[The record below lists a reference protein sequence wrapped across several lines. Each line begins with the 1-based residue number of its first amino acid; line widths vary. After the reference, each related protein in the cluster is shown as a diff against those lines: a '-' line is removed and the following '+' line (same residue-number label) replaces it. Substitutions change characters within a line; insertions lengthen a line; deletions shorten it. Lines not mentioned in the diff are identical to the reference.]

1 MNISELLIHAS
12 NTAQR
17 CQRNWDLTK
26 SIPADTLNML
36 KQIVINAPTKQ
47 NEDYYSVIF
56 ITDRN
61 KIEEIY
67 NHTTFSTAVGLSSEL
82 SKNPQVLAN
91 LLVAFCSK
99 SPTTFRNPIE
109 EYSNIHLIETNQ
121 NQSIG
126 IASGQLVMSAA
137 MSGLTTG
144 FCGCFNSTAV
154 SNILSSAP
162 IKLLVGIGYP
172 DDTKDRRLHQNI
184 DAMLGTYNKPIDI
197 TVMSNEGCVM
207 ESIYEQS
214 NDTHSI
220 CISYEPPENR
230 LDLTDLSWMSD
241 YGLTSNDIE
250 TMTLEIHKICNK
262 LRINPTSSIHV
273 NNNVLYSTWR
283 GSVLDDLISAKEHIL
298 KINALCKLI
307 NNLRLAGWKVE

>member
-1 MNISELLIHAS
+1 MKILELLTHSS

-26 SIPADTLNML
+26 SIPVDTLNML

-67 NHTTFSTAVGLSSEL
+67 NHTTFSTAAGISSEL

-109 EYSNIHLIETNQ
+109 EYSDAHLIETNQ

-126 IASGQLVMSAA
+126 IASGQLVMAAA
-137 MSGLTTG
+137 MLGLKTG
-144 FCGCFNSTAV
+144 FCGCFNSIEV
-154 SNILSSAP
+154 SNILLSEP
-162 IKLLVGIGYP
+162 VKLLVGIGYP
-172 DDTKDRRLHQNI
+172 DETKDRRRHQNI
-184 DAMLGTYNKPIDI
+184 DTMLGTFNKPIDLTFI
-197 TVMSNEGCVM
+197 SNEGCVV

-220 CISYEPPENR
+220 FISYKPPAPI
-230 LDLTDLSWMSD
+230 LGLTDLSWMAD

-250 TMTLEIHKICNK
+250 IITLEIHKICNE

-273 NNNVLYSTWR
+273 DNNVLYSTWR
-283 GSVLDDLISAKEHIL
+283 GSVIDDLIEAKERIL
-298 KINALCKLI
+298 KINALSKLI
-307 NNLRLAGWKVE
+307 NNLRSAGWTVE

>member
-1 MNISELLIHAS
+1 MNILELLTHSS

-26 SIPADTLNML
+26 SIPADTLDML

-67 NHTTFSTAVGLSSEL
+67 NHTTFSTAAGLSSEL

-99 SPTTFRNPIE
+99 DPTTFRNPIE
-109 EYSNIHLIETNQ
+109 EYNDVHLIETNQ
-121 NQSIG
+121 NQAIG
-126 IASGQLVMSAA
+126 IASGQLVMAAA
-137 MSGLTTG
+137 MLGLKTG

-154 SNILSSAP
+154 SNILSGP
-162 IKLLVGIGYP
+162 PVKLLVGIGYP
-172 DDTKDRRLHQNI
+172 DNTKDRRLHQNI

-197 TVMSNEGCVM
+197 TVITSEGSIV
-207 ESIYEQS
+207 ESIDGQS
-214 NDTHSI
+214 NDIHSI
-220 CISYEPPENR
+220 FISYRPPAPIPC
-230 LDLTDLSWMSD
+230 LTDLSWMSD

-250 TMTLEIHKICNK
+250 TITLEIHKICNE

-273 NNNVLYSTWR
+273 DNNILYSTWR
-283 GSVLDDLISAKEHIL
+283 GSVMDNLITAKERIL
-298 KINALCKLI
+298 KITALTNLI
-307 NNLRLAGWKVE
+307 NNLRSAGWAVE